1 MVHLVVR
8 LVPGHVHVEHI
19 VVVCHER
26 QPLVIAREVEA
37 VLLLRLEMRVTR
49 LVLVLAVIV
58 DAALK
63 HDVDR
68 TVLVQTIGEGKIQI
82 ILAVADGYEWNQIP
96 VAGTLFR
103 LQHILLVII
112 GLLIFVSQ
120 TGSIV
125 HASDVQIIL
134 QEPGIDRLADVV
146 EGIGR
151 KTALG
156 EVVVA
161 VGKHLFRSEGKP
173 SLPQRS

>member
-1 MVHLVVR
+1 M
-8 LVPGHVHVEHI
+8 
-19 VVVCHER
+19 
-26 QPLVIAREVEA
+26 
-37 VLLLRLEMRVTR
+37 LLLRLEVRVAR
-49 LVLVLAVIV
+49 LVLVLAVVV

-68 TVLVQTIGEGKIQI
+68 TVLVQAIGEGKIQI
-82 ILAVADGYEWNQIP
+82 ILAVTDGQEGNQIP

-120 TGSIV
+120 TGTII
-125 HASDVQIIL
+125 HAPYVQIIL
-134 QEPGIDRLADVV
+134 QESGIDRLADVV

-151 KTALG
+151 KAALG

-161 VGKHLFRSEGKP
+161 VSKHLFRSEGKP
-173 SLPQRS
+173 TLPQWSRHHQLGSIEITPHLAL

>member
-1 MVHLVVR
+1 M
-8 LVPGHVHVEHI
+8 
-19 VVVCHER
+19 
-26 QPLVIAREVEA
+26 
-37 VLLLRLEMRVTR
+37 LLLRLEMRVAR
-49 LVLVLAVIV
+49 LVLVLAVVV

-82 ILAVADGYEWNQIP
+82 ILAVADGCKWNPIP

-112 GLLIFVSQ
+112 GLLVFVSQ

-125 HASDVQIIL
+125 HVSDVQIIL
-134 QEPGIDRLADVV
+134 QESGIDRLADVV

-151 KTALG
+151 KAALG
-156 EVVVA
+156 EVVAA

-173 SLPQRS
+173 TLPQRSRHHQLGSIEITPHLAL